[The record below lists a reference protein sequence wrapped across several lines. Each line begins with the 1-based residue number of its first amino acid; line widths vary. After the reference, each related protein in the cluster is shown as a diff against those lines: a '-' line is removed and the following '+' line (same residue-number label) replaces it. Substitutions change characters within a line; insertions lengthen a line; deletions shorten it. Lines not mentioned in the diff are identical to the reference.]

1 MAIDDDEEL
10 LQDFLVEA
18 GEILDQLNEQLVD
31 LEQRPND
38 SDLLNSVFRG
48 FHTIKGGAGFLS
60 LNALVD
66 LCHRAEDVFNAL
78 RNGERSVDAQ
88 LMDVILP
95 VVDVLNSQFDQI
107 RSGSEPEKADPKLLR
122 QLEELLHPGVSGKV
136 DANATDKE
144 INTETCR
151 VSGKSAS
158 AQAAFRALPDHCHR
172 TDCSDAGGNRLYLF
186 RASLGSGEPA
196 VGPRCRQ

>member
-122 QLEELLHPGVSGKV
+122 QLEELL
-136 DANATDKE
+136 
-144 INTETCR
+144 
-151 VSGKSAS
+151 
-158 AQAAFRALPDHCHR
+158 
-172 TDCSDAGGNRLYLF
+172 
-186 RASLGSGEPA
+186 
-196 VGPRCRQ
+196 